1 MTTSE
6 AIELLKDYIKID
18 RFGRKNETKSDYD
31 KFCEE
36 HCTAI
41 ETLIKCVESEEQKC

>member
-18 RFGRKNETKSDYD
+18 RWSRNNETKSDYD
-31 KFCEE
+31 KFCEG
-36 HCTAI
+36 HCEAI
-41 ETLIKCVESEEQKC
+41 ETLINYIESEE